1 MAKLKTKDIMKMSK
15 DEKMKRIEEL
25 KLELIKA
32 KVSTAKAGSSKVKE
46 IKRTIA
52 RILTLNKEIKP
63 SVEKP

>member
-1 MAKLKTKDIMKMSK
+1 MAKLKAKEIRKMNK
-15 DEKMKRIEEL
+15 EEKMKRLEEL

-52 RILTLNKEIKP
+52 RILTLNKEIKS